1 MKFQCVIQNY
11 AGGYMTIQEC
21 YRNLGGDFNRTE
33 KRLPGAGMIRR
44 FLLRFPQDPTFSSL
58 CQAMREGDRA
68 AAFRCAHTLKGV
80 CANLGLD
87 RLLDSSG
94 RLTEA
99 LRAEGE
105 GIPPDAAALL
115 EQVRQDYAL
124 TVSAIRSYSDSES
137 VQ

>member
-1 MKFQCVIQNY
+1 
-11 AGGYMTIQEC
+11 MTIQEC
-21 YRNLGGDFNRTE
+21 YRNLGGDYARTE
-33 KRLPGAGMIRR
+33 KRLPSAGMIQR

-58 CQAMREGDRA
+58 LQAMRAGDRA
-68 AAFRCAHTLKGV
+68 SAFRCAHTLKGV

-99 LRAEGE
+99 LRTESEEIPGE
-105 GIPPDAAALL
+105 AAALL
-115 EQVRQDYAL
+115 ERVRQDYEL
-124 TVSAIRSYSDSES
+124 TVRAIRRFSDGES

>member
-1 MKFQCVIQNY
+1 
-11 AGGYMTIQEC
+11 MTIQEC

-33 KRLPGAGMIRR
+33 KRLSGAGMIRR

-115 EQVRQDYAL
+115 DAVMPEQLYARLEQVRQDYAL